1 MHVRPVQVADGPAF
15 LALVDALAEFEKLP
29 GPDEDAKKRLL
40 DHAFCERPLYELLVG
55 EIDGRVEAY
64 AAYFVTYSTFLAK
77 PTLYLEDLFVHPR
90 ARRNG
95 LASAMMERLR
105 AIAEERG
112 CGRFEWS
119 VLDWNTGAH
128 ALYERIGAEQLPEW
142 VLCRVVL

>member
-1 MHVRPVQVADGPAF
+1 
-15 LALVDALAEFEKLP
+15 
-29 GPDEDAKKRLL
+29 
-40 DHAFCERPLYELLVG
+40 
-55 EIDGRVEAY
+55 
-64 AAYFVTYSTFLAK
+64 
-77 PTLYLEDLFVHPR
+77 
-90 ARRNG
+90 
-95 LASAMMERLR
+95 MMERLR